1 MGLTFLTMELANP
14 ANPTVTETVKF
25 LIDSG
30 AHYSLVPRP
39 VLERLGIRPMRM
51 ETFHLANGQTMDG
64 WMDDVDGGGK
74 RGHFGGRN
82 GASCVVTQ

>member
-1 MGLTFLTMELANP
+1 MGLTFLTMELADP
-14 ANPTVTETVKF
+14 ANPTVTETVEF

-51 ETFHLANGQTMDG
+51 ETFHLANGQT
-64 WMDDVDGGGK
+64 DVDGGGK